1 VGHDA
6 AVSDNGEALAATPDP
21 RVAVVQIVHDQREE
35 LLRSLGH
42 LSALPE
48 RPQLIVVDNASTDG
62 SAEAVRERF
71 PSVDMIRLP
80 VNLGVAARDV
90 GVEFACAAY
99 VALSDD
105 DSWWEP
111 GSLARAADALDAH
124 PRLAVVQAHVYVGEE
139 DPSRRREEPMMAEI
153 ADSPLPDEPG
163 MPGRPVVSFL
173 GPAAV
178 VRRSAYLAAGGTDP
192 RLQMGGEEEHL
203 SADLQAAGWSL
214 AYLAEVVAHHRS
226 MKGRSG
232 AARDLRRRRG
242 VRNTLW
248 FSWLRRPWPSA
259 ARRTLMMVRK
269 VPKDRVSA
277 LAFLDALRGLPW
289 VLRERRV
296 VPAHVERR
304 LRLMDE
310 PQMGS
315 RARSY
320 DV

>member
-1 VGHDA
+1 MPR
-6 AVSDNGEALAATPDP
+6 VSASPVTHPAGPDP
-21 RVAVVQIVHDQREE
+21 RVAVVQIVRDQREE
-35 LLRSLGH
+35 LLRSLGR
-42 LSALPE
+42 LTALPE
-48 RPQLIVVDNASTDG
+48 RPRLIVVDNASSDG
-62 SAEAVRERF
+62 VAEAVRQRY
-71 PSVDMIRLP
+71 PQVDVIRLP
-80 VNLGVAARDV
+80 ANLGVSARNV
-90 GVEFACAAY
+90 GVDFARAPY

-124 PRLAVVQAHVYVGEE
+124 PGLAVVQAHVYVGED
-139 DPSRRREEPMMAEI
+139 DPALRREEPMMAEI
-153 ADSPLPDEPG
+153 AESPLPLEPG

-178 VRRSAYLAAGGTDP
+178 FRRSAYLAAGGTDP

-203 SADLQAAGWSL
+203 SADLMAAGWSL
-214 AYLAEVVAHHRS
+214 AYLPDVVAHHRS
-226 MKGRSG
+226 MKGRTG
-232 AARDLRRRRG
+232 AARDLRRRQG

-248 FSWLRRPWPSA
+248 FSWLRRPLPTA
-259 ARRTLMMVRK
+259 ARRTVMMVRK

-304 LRLMDE
+304 LRLMDA
-310 PQMGS
+310 PQTGS

-320 DV
+320 EV